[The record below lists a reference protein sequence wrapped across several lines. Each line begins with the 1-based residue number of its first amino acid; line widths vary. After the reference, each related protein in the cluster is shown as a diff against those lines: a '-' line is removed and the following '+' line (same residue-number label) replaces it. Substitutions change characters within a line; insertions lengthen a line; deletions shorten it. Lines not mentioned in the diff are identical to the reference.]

1 MSRTLALALR
11 PTHRRFSVAAG
22 RERSFA
28 RRIWSAARIPKEKFP
43 PLIIAAFIAVTIAY
57 LAQVTGVVL
66 KGYEIRTL
74 EERIESL
81 RQETRQLELELAGAQ
96 AMANIAERVPELGM
110 VPVTDARYVK
120 IVGSE
125 VAVR

>member
-1 MSRTLALALR
+1 MARTLALALR

-28 RRIWSAARIPKEKFP
+28 RRLWSAARIPKEKFP
-43 PLIIAAFIAVTIAY
+43 PLAIAAFIAVTIAY

-74 EERIESL
+74 EERIETL
-81 RQETRQLELELAGAQ
+81 RRETRQLELELAGVQ
-96 AMANIAERVPELGM
+96 AMANIAERVDDLGM
-110 VPVTDARYVK
+110 VPVKDARYIK

-125 VAVR
+125 VAIK